1 MNLYSL
7 ADFKVFCIFQ
17 ISGGF
22 TDQLI
27 ERGFTIFEAVH
38 NFYKGTLTSYMN
50 NVVQVDN
57 TVDTELFKK
66 MVGVWINNM
75 VKRRKV
81 LGPPL
86 SARMRDMLQKKAY
99 ILIRSYSIVPKEVS
113 DKVQFNRLFP
123 DAVEQDAVKIIHEK
137 AKDIKVEVDQE
148 MMNFLNID
156 DKNWLPN
163 MSSQSRSGEEG
174 NEPFVDYPG
183 NVMILEKVKI
193 SGKNKASVS
202 ATLCGIPRIKPLV
215 HMDVWS
221 NEQLESNH
229 CCKVVV
235 DDRRLIRGNRIMLYI
250 INTSDEDVVL
260 PPRYVVRFHRWYNNI
275 KVLFSL
281 CLL

>member
-1 MNLYSL
+1 M
-7 ADFKVFCIFQ
+7 
-17 ISGGF
+17 
-22 TDQLI
+22 I